1 MWDSRFIHH
10 LSKELCYTKYMAE
23 ESTPIERESSDW
35 GVEKE
40 EREKVTL
47 FWHVSKEGIQ
57 GVDFFSKLEDNKLG
71 QMFASVIFYPK
82 STLVKLWRVH
92 QDKTETY
99 TVTDETAPQRT
110 KDFAEFICKEALK
123 QIKTHSR
130 LEKEEES

>member
-1 MWDSRFIHH
+1 
-10 LSKELCYTKYMAE
+10 MAE

-47 FWHVSKEGIQ
+47 FWHISKEGIQ

-71 QMFASVIFYPK
+71 QMFASVIFQPK

-123 QIKTHSR
+123 TVRSYPKSGSS
-130 LEKEEES
+130 ED